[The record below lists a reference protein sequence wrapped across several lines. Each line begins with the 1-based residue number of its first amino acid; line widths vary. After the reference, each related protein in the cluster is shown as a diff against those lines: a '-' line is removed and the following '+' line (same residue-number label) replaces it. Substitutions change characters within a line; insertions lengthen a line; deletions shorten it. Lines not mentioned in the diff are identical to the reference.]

1 MLCGCLGTYKTIE
14 GSVANV
20 LGQLVA
26 ASILYFIGKHITLV
40 WAFMKG
46 VKVHSYLFFL
56 FLTDPQ
62 IIFQL
67 HHWPALVVV
76 CSMTA
81 LLEAYTVQNDNLILS
96 LFQFALLVT
105 LF

>member
-1 MLCGCLGTYKTIE
+1 VLCGCLGTYKTIE

-46 VKVHSYLFFL
+46 VKVHSYLFF
-56 FLTDPQ
+56 FISYRSTDY
-62 IIFQL
+62 L
-67 HHWPALVVV
+67 
-76 CSMTA
+76 STA
-81 LLEAYTVQNDNLILS
+81 SLASTGGCVFNDCPIRS
-96 LFQFALLVT
+96 IHCT
-105 LF
+105 E